1 MSSKSQITT
10 LVFDWDGT
18 LVGSAQLGFVAFER
32 TFKELGVDFPV
43 DVYEA
48 HYSPNWYSTY
58 RALNLSEEL
67 WDTADAIWLKH
78 YGEQTAKLFDGVG
91 EALTALHRAGY
102 RLGVVT
108 SGTEVRVKREM
119 ELSAGNG
126 LFDVVVCNEH
136 ITKKKPDPEGLQIA
150 LRRLECDPSKA
161 AYVGD
166 APEDVEM
173 GRRGKVFTIGVKSN
187 YPSSARLLDARPD
200 LYLERVRD
208 LTAHF
213 G

>member
-1 MSSKSQITT
+1 MSDKSQITT

-18 LVGSAQLGFVAFER
+18 LVDSAQLGFIAFER
-32 TFKELGVDFPV
+32 TFKELGLDFPIAA
-43 DVYEA
+43 YEA

-58 RALNLSEEL
+58 QALKLSEEL

-91 EALTALHRAGY
+91 ETLTALHAKGY
-102 RLGVVT
+102 QLGVVT

-119 ELSAGNG
+119 ELSAVNG
-126 LFDVVVCNEH
+126 LFDVLVCNED
-136 ITKKKPDPEGLQIA
+136 IVNKKPDPEGLEIA
-150 LRRLECDPSKA
+150 LRRLERDASNA

-166 APEDVEM
+166 APEDIEM

-187 YPSSARLLDARPD
+187 YPSSARLIDSRPD
-200 LYLERVRD
+200 LYLESVCD
-208 LTAHF
+208 LTRYF
-213 G
+213 